1 MDFKTCMKELND
13 EDQPEIKLEIEEFL
27 GIDDKS
33 KESQAITKSKVSLAD
48 FELMKLLGY
57 GTYGRVFLARKRNN
71 GKIYAIKVID
81 KKNIIRHSQ
90 SDLTKLERKIL
101 KTIKSRFLI
110 KLYYAFQS
118 KTKLFLVIEYCPG
131 GEFYYYLKILKSFHE
146 KTVKF
151 YALNILFGLKA
162 LHDNNIGKHFT
173 LGSPRWP
180 VIVLWFITSG
190 TRDLLESLTDVL
202 AYTWRRRG
210 V

>member
-1 MDFKTCMKELND
+1 
-13 EDQPEIKLEIEEFL
+13 
-27 GIDDKS
+27 
-33 KESQAITKSKVSLAD
+33 
-48 FELMKLLGY
+48 MKLLGY

-173 LGSPRWP
+173 LGSPPLACYRP
-180 VIVLWFITSG
+180 LVYHLGNSRLAGV
-190 TRDLLESLTDVL
+190 TDGCTGVYL
-202 AYTWRRRG
+202 ASPWRLS
-210 V
+210 